1 MSSAPSAPVKGGGT
15 PTIEL
20 LRRLGVVSEPR
31 EEVVDLS
38 EEPWFR
44 RSRKFAARSSKPMR
58 TRVSVAPRARGISTS
73 SRPTVPGRST
83 FSARCRPTPQ
93 PGIPDVLL
101 SLASTYRP

>member
-1 MSSAPSAPVKGGGT
+1 
-15 PTIEL
+15 
-20 LRRLGVVSEPR
+20 
-31 EEVVDLS
+31 
-38 EEPWFR
+38 
-44 RSRKFAARSSKPMR
+44 MR

-101 SLASTYRP
+101 SLGSTYRPWTMRHGTRKEYGLRVVADHVHRARIVGRVAGRSCWD